1 MNKVR
6 KELSWHGGHTL
17 VVFQTL
23 GETQIAIVV
32 TRSGHDDY
40 QVAVECS
47 GFAGQAKDMFVEEAF
62 KAALD
67 ECLSRMAGGVS
78 A

>member
-1 MNKVR
+1 MSNTITYKLAV
-6 KELSWHGGHTL
+6 
-17 VVFQTL
+17 
-23 GETQIAIVV
+23 VV
-32 TRSGHDDY
+32 TRSGHGDY

-47 GFAGQAKDMFVEEAF
+47 GFTGQAKDPFVEEAF

-78 A
+78 V

>member
-1 MNKVR
+1 MSDTITYKLAV
-6 KELSWHGGHTL
+6 
-17 VVFQTL
+17 
-23 GETQIAIVV
+23 VV

-40 QVAVECS
+40 QVAVECN
-47 GFAGQAKDMFVEEAF
+47 GFTGQAKDMFVEEAF

-78 A
+78 V